1 MGSTEDL
8 EEIINHPW
16 FEDIEWDKLKNKKLT
31 APYIPV
37 FDDEESTQYF
47 DEGFTA

>member
-16 FEDIEWDKLKNKKLT
+16 FEDIEWDKLKNKKVSLNLVSMGGRAIT
-31 APYIPV
+31 
-37 FDDEESTQYF
+37 
-47 DEGFTA
+47 